1 MKELTFKETLDM
13 FNQCTKEYFDMLF
26 MRIVDNSSSKFSEA
40 FTNNKCKYCNKPWTI
55 VEEYPGSSGWVQALW
70 CKDCDK
76 YAILNIGD
84 KMGGG
89 FDYTYYLDKDEVN
102 DISPVFNKSKLF
114 TTLSNVK
121 KLTDN

>member
-1 MKELTFKETLDM
+1 M
-13 FNQCTKEYFDMLF
+13 FNQCTKEYFDILF
-26 MRIVDNSSSKFSEA
+26 MRIVDNSSSKFSEE
-40 FTNNKCKYCNKPWTI
+40 FTNNKCKYCNKYWTI
-55 VEEYPGSSGWVQALW
+55 VKEYPGSSGWVQALW